1 MATNPDLPPPITPDL
16 PEPPEPPEPPDPADM
31 PVEPD
36 QGVSSIPMRRR
47 VSMPA
52 AGFALHLSPH

>member
-1 MATNPDLPPPITPDL
+1 MATNPDLPSPITPDL
-16 PEPPEPPEPPDPADM
+16 PEPPEPPDPADM

-52 AGFALHLSPH
+52 AGLAWHLSPH